1 MRRLCFVALL
11 ILFSIKL
18 LVTECCAQ
26 ATQAASSDVRES
38 VPAWEQKLQQQ
49 FKSTLYGSMQNEETG
64 CISCHSSDGTSPL
77 VLSGNLRDD
86 FRLLLDNRYFDA
98 TGPDTLLGRVT
109 STNPQR
115 RMPKDAEPWS
125 KAQIKQLRGLV
136 LSVEETEQE
145 TGVRSDEQFP
155 RTLLSPYHG
164 QPAAADD
171 NQFISYRQLVG
182 KTKVIFDDDWVRGD
196 RDLFAENVAMFGGA
210 DFKASFNESTEPDA
224 NYLTGL
230 EMLARDVSSRAYLRR
245 SGPFASWQEPASD
258 PRKLKTVD
266 DAHRQAISRLFQ
278 RILYRDPSEVE
289 LGQSLNLLRGVRELE
304 GEISQQDSRLV
315 FELTAAE
322 PESGQRAARTIDIP
336 VSGDRLD
343 VRQLIVDQRD
353 RAGKASEDTEPA
365 VDPSVNKSIAKIMSA
380 ASKISSNKQLQQTVL
395 GTSVHLSPGEPNQ
408 RVVIC
413 NNHTYRNVSFAGVMI
428 GNSNGEVVST
438 IKADSPIVQVD
449 GAWELDRDGGLIS
462 YEDGNRHKGLSSI
475 TVPLKVEDSGDFYI
489 DILWRANSKN
499 TPHALV
505 QLFAK
510 GAGNQL
516 QSVDQPVIPEMGST
530 NFFYDCSNDTE
541 PYFELDGV
549 FQFDADS
556 YVEISNA
563 GTLQQVT
570 AGAVEFLPVGSEGK
584 AFEIDSQDAGG
595 RKDWSQFDEGR
606 FKAYNVKGKKL
617 HDNNK
622 NKGKLFLKYRPSSK
636 PADAKKPGWQ
646 EAEYYRV
653 RIYYPGKSEQ
663 ETRVPVTVVAKRS
676 SPIVQ
681 VSYPVLAKADAV
693 LRMNASASYTVQAS
707 KLEFAWKQVSGPTV
721 ELSDANSAIVE
732 FKVPRLNSRQFAW
745 SALCGALI
753 RHPDFLFTRPPSL
766 ATANEVNK
774 QKLKL
779 LKLALDLVGRPPTQE
794 EIGSLASGTPYADFV
809 DRYLESDE
817 FRDFYFHR
825 IRLYLESQGTTVQDE
840 PARLWC
846 YIAFND
852 RSFKELLTADYTVN
866 KDFEREKRPPYHG
879 KTGVLTTEGFIQGK
893 PGLPHYN
900 YSAQVS
906 MLFLGYVYEV
916 PPEIVEQREGVTALG
931 TTDPNSNCYSCHK
944 ILTPLA
950 FQRLNWT
957 DEGKFRTKDEDG
969 LEIDASDRG
978 AVDEYPFRGTGL
990 EAFATQA
997 SEKERFIRTII
1008 NTHVNF
1014 YFGRPLRH
1022 REDERVL
1029 YKRLW
1034 DNVHDHGF
1042 KIRELIRSIVTSD
1055 EYLGVSDKSDAI
1067 AVSKN

>member
-1 MRRLCFVALL
+1 M
-11 ILFSIKL
+11 
-18 LVTECCAQ
+18 
-26 ATQAASSDVRES
+26 
-38 VPAWEQKLQQQ
+38 
-49 FKSTLYGSMQNEETG
+49 
-64 CISCHSSDGTSPL
+64 
-77 VLSGNLRDD
+77 
-86 FRLLLDNRYFDA
+86 
-98 TGPDTLLGRVT
+98 
-109 STNPQR
+109 
-115 RMPKDAEPWS
+115 
-125 KAQIKQLRGLV
+125 
-136 LSVEETEQE
+136 
-145 TGVRSDEQFP
+145 
-155 RTLLSPYHG
+155 SPYRG
-164 QPAAADD
+164 QHATADD

-182 KTKVIFDDDWVRGD
+182 KTKLIFGDDWVRGD

-210 DFKASFNESTEPDA
+210 DFKLSFNEATGPDA
-224 NYLTGL
+224 NFLTGL
-230 EMLARDVSSRAYLRR
+230 EMLARDVCSRAYLRR
-245 SGPFASWQEPASD
+245 SGPFANWQEPASD
-258 PRKLKTVD
+258 PRELKTID
-266 DAHRQAISRLFQ
+266 DEHRQAISRLYQ

-289 LGQSLNLLRGVRELE
+289 LGQSLDLLRGVRELE

-315 FELTAAE
+315 FELTVAD
-322 PESGQRAARTIDIP
+322 PDSGQRTSRTIDIP
-336 VSGDRLD
+336 ASGDRLD
-343 VRQLIVDQRD
+343 VRQLAIDQRGG
-353 RAGKASEDTEPA
+353 AGKASENTELSA
-365 VDPSVNKSIAKIMSA
+365 DPSASKSIAKLMSA

-395 GTSVHLSPGEPNQ
+395 GTSVHLSPDEPNQ

-413 NNHTYRNVSFAGVMI
+413 NNNTYRNVSFAGVMI
-428 GNSNGEVVST
+428 GNSKGDVVST
-438 IKADSPIVQVD
+438 FKADSPIVQID

-475 TVPLKVEDSGDFYI
+475 TVPLNVEQEGDYYI
-489 DILWRANSKN
+489 VILWRANAKN

-510 GAGNQL
+510 AAGNQL
-516 QSVDQPVIPEMGST
+516 QAGDQPIVSESGSSK
-530 NFFYDCSNDTE
+530 FFYDCSNDTD
-541 PYFELDGV
+541 PYYELDGV

-563 GTLQQVT
+563 GTLEQVT
-570 AGAVEFLPVGSEGK
+570 AGAVEFLPVSSQGK
-584 AFEIDSQDAGG
+584 AFEIDSQDAEG

-622 NKGKLFLKYRPSSK
+622 NKGQLFLKYRPSSK
-636 PADAKKPGWQ
+636 PADGKKPGWQ
-646 EAEYYRV
+646 EAELYRI

-681 VSYPVLAKADAV
+681 ISHPVLAKADAV
-693 LRMNASASYTVQAS
+693 LRLDASASYTVQAS
-707 KLEFAWKQVSGPTV
+707 KLQFSWKQVSGPTV
-721 ELSDANSAIVE
+721 ELSEAKSAIAE

-745 SALCGALI
+745 SALCGALM
-753 RHPDFLFTRPPSL
+753 RHPDFLFTRAPSQ
-766 ATANEVNK
+766 ATAKETD
-774 QKLKL
+774 KLKL
-779 LKLALDLVGRPPTQE
+779 QLAKLALDLVGRPPTQAE
-794 EIGSLASGTPYADFV
+794 VDSLMSGTTYADIV
-809 DRYLESDE
+809 DRYLESGE

-846 YIAFND
+846 YIAFHD
-852 RSFKELLTADYTVN
+852 RSFKELLTADYTVD
-866 KDFEREKRPPYHG
+866 KDFERVKRPAYHG

-906 MLFLGYVYEV
+906 MLFLGYIYEV

-957 DEGKFRTKDEDG
+957 DEGKFQTKDDEG

-978 AVDEYPFRGTGL
+978 AVDEYPFKGTGL
-990 EAFATQA
+990 EAFAIQA

-1034 DNVHDHGF
+1034 DNVHEHDF

-1055 EYLGVSDKSDAI
+1055 EYLGVSGKSDAL